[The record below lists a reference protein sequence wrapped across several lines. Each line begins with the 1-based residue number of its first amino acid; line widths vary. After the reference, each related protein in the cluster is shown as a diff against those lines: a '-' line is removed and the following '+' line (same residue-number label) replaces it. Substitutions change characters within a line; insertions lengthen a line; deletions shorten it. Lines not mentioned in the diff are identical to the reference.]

1 MKDLYQVIK
10 RPLLTEKS
18 TRKKEEFN
26 EVALEVDRRA
36 NRSEVK
42 TAVQTLFKVK
52 VQRVNLMQMEGK
64 KKRVG
69 RRIGRTA
76 DWKKAL
82 VRLAPGEAIENL

>member
-1 MKDLYQVIK
+1 LV
-10 RPLLTEKS
+10 TEKS
-18 TRKKEEFN
+18 TRAKEAFN
-26 EVALEVDRRA
+26 QVAFEVDRRA

-42 TAVQTLFKVK
+42 NAVERLFKVK
-52 VQRVNLMQMEGK
+52 VLRVNLMQLEGK

-69 RRIGRTA
+69 RHLGRKP

>member
-1 MKDLYQVIK
+1 MKDMFQIIK

-26 EVALEVDRRA
+26 EVTFEVDRRA

-42 TAVQTLFKVK
+42 MAVQTLFKVK
-52 VQRVNLMQMEGK
+52 VQRVNLLQQGGK

-69 RRIGRTA
+69 KNLGRTA

>member
-1 MKDLYQVIK
+1 MKDMFQIIK

-18 TRKKEEFN
+18 TRKKEEIN
-26 EVALEVDRRA
+26 EVAFEVDRRA

-69 RRIGRTA
+69 KKLGKTP

-82 VRLAPGEAIENL
+82 VRLAPGETIENL

>member
-1 MKDLYQVIK
+1 MKDMFQIIK

-26 EVALEVDRRA
+26 EVTFEVDRRA

-42 TAVQTLFKVK
+42 MAVQTLFKVK
-52 VQRVNLMQMEGK
+52 VQRVNLLQMEGK

-69 RRIGRTA
+69 KKLGRTA

>member
-1 MKDLYQVIK
+1 MKDKFQIIK

-18 TRKKEEFN
+18 TKKKEEFN
-26 EVALEVDRRA
+26 EVAFEVDRRA

-42 TAVQTLFKVK
+42 MAVQTLFKVK

-69 RRIGRTA
+69 KKLGRTA
-76 DWKKAL
+76 NWKKAL

>member
-1 MKDLYQVIK
+1 MKDVFQVIK

-18 TRKKEEFN
+18 TRKKEEIN
-26 EVALEVDRRA
+26 EVAFEVDRRA

-42 TAVQTLFKVK
+42 MAVQTLFKVK
-52 VQRVNLMQMEGK
+52 VQRVNLMQLEGK

-69 RRIGRTA
+69 KKVGRTA

>member
-1 MKDLYQVIK
+1 MKDIFQVIK

-26 EVALEVDRRA
+26 EVTFEVDRRA

-69 RRIGRTA
+69 KKLGRTA

>member
-1 MKDLYQVIK
+1 MKDMFQIIK

-18 TRKKEEFN
+18 TRKKEEIN
-26 EVALEVDRRA
+26 EVTFEVDRRA

-42 TAVQTLFKVK
+42 MAVQTLFKVK

-69 RRIGRTA
+69 KKVGRTA
-76 DWKKAL
+76 NWKKAL

>member
-1 MKDLYQVIK
+1 MKDLFQIIK
-10 RPLLTEKS
+10 RPLLTEKC

-26 EVALEVDRRA
+26 ELSFEVDRRA

-42 TAVQTLFKVK
+42 TAIQTLFKVK
-52 VQRVNLMQMEGK
+52 VVRVNLLQMEGK
-64 KKRVG
+64 KKRIGKKVG
-69 RRIGRTA
+69 KTA

>member
-1 MKDLYQVIK
+1 MKDIFQIIK

-26 EVALEVDRRA
+26 ELTFEVDRRA
-36 NRSEVK
+36 NRTEVK
-42 TAVQTLFKVK
+42 TAIQTLFKVK
-52 VQRVNLMQMEGK
+52 VERVNLMQQEGK

-69 RRIGRTA
+69 KKIGRTA

>member
-1 MKDLYQVIK
+1 MKDMFQVIK
-10 RPLLTEKS
+10 RPLITEKS
-18 TRKKEEFN
+18 TRKKEEIN
-26 EVALEVDRRA
+26 EVTFEVDRRA

-42 TAVQTLFKVK
+42 MAVQTLFKVK
-52 VQRVNLMQMEGK
+52 VQRVNLMQLEGK

-69 RRIGRTA
+69 KKVGRTA

>member
-1 MKDLYQVIK
+1 MKDMFQVIK

-18 TRKKEEFN
+18 TRKKEEIN
-26 EVALEVDRRA
+26 EVAFEVDRRA

-42 TAVQTLFKVK
+42 MAVQALFKVK
-52 VQRVNLMQMEGK
+52 VQRVNLMQLEGK

-69 RRIGRTA
+69 KKVGRTA

>member
-1 MKDLYQVIK
+1 MKDMFQIIK

-18 TRKKEEFN
+18 TRKKEAFN
-26 EVALEVDRRA
+26 EVAFEVDRRA

-42 TAVQTLFKVK
+42 MAVQTLFKVK
-52 VQRVNLMQMEGK
+52 VERVNLLQQEGK
-64 KKRVG
+64 KKRIGKKV
-69 RRIGRTA
+69 GRTA

>member
-1 MKDLYQVIK
+1 MKDLFQVIK

-18 TRKKEEFN
+18 TRKKEEIN
-26 EVALEVDRRA
+26 EVAFEVDRRA

-42 TAVQTLFKVK
+42 MAVQTLFKVK
-52 VQRVNLMQMEGK
+52 VQRVNLMQLEGK

-69 RRIGRTA
+69 KKIGRTA

>member
-1 MKDLYQVIK
+1 MKDMFQIIK

-18 TRKKEEFN
+18 NRKKEEFN
-26 EVALEVDRRA
+26 EVTFEVDRRA

-42 TAVQTLFKVK
+42 MAIQSLFKVK
-52 VQRVNLMQMEGK
+52 VQRVNLMQLEGK

-69 RRIGRTA
+69 RKVGRTA

-82 VRLAPGEAIENL
+82 VRLAPGESIENL

>member
-1 MKDLYQVIK
+1 MKDMFQIIK

-26 EVALEVDRRA
+26 ELTFEVDRRA
-36 NRSEVK
+36 NRTEVK
-42 TAVQTLFKVK
+42 TAIQTLFKVK
-52 VQRVNLMQMEGK
+52 VERVNLMQQEGK

-69 RRIGRTA
+69 KKIGRTA

>member
-1 MKDLYQVIK
+1 MFQIIK

-26 EVALEVDRRA
+26 EVTFEVDRRA

-42 TAVQTLFKVK
+42 MAVQTLFKVK
-52 VQRVNLMQMEGK
+52 VQRVNLLQQGGK

-69 RRIGRTA
+69 KNLGRTA

>member
-1 MKDLYQVIK
+1 MKDKFQIIK

-18 TRKKEEFN
+18 TKKKEEFN
-26 EVALEVDRRA
+26 EVAFEVDRRA

-42 TAVQTLFKVK
+42 MAVQTLFKVK

-69 RRIGRTA
+69 KKLGRTA

>member
-1 MKDLYQVIK
+1 MKDMFQIIK

-18 TRKKEEFN
+18 TQKKEEFN
-26 EVALEVDRRA
+26 EVAFEVDRRA

-52 VQRVNLMQMEGK
+52 VLRVNLLQMEGK
-64 KKRVG
+64 KKRIGKKV
-69 RRIGRTA
+69 GRTA

>member
-1 MKDLYQVIK
+1 MKDMFQVIK

-26 EVALEVDRRA
+26 EVTFEVDRRA

-42 TAVQTLFKVK
+42 MAVQTLFKVK

-69 RRIGRTA
+69 KKLGRTA
-76 DWKKAL
+76 NWKKAL

>member
-1 MKDLYQVIK
+1 MKDIFQVIK

-26 EVALEVDRRA
+26 EVAFEVDLQA

-42 TAVQTLFKVK
+42 IAVQTLFKVK

-69 RRIGRTA
+69 KKLGRTS

-82 VRLAPGEAIENL
+82 VRLAPGEVIENL

>member
-1 MKDLYQVIK
+1 MKDMFQIIK

-18 TRKKEEFN
+18 TRKKEEIN
-26 EVALEVDRRA
+26 EVTFEVDRRA

-42 TAVQTLFKVK
+42 MAVQTLFKVK
-52 VQRVNLMQMEGK
+52 VQRVNLMQLEGK

-69 RRIGRTA
+69 KKLGKTA

>member
-1 MKDLYQVIK
+1 MKDVYQVIK

-18 TRKKEEFN
+18 TLKKEAFN
-26 EVALEVDRRA
+26 EVAFEVDRRA

-42 TAVQTLFKVK
+42 AAVERLFKVK
-52 VQRVNLMQMEGK
+52 VLRVNLMQVPGK

-69 RRIGRTA
+69 RKVGRTS

-82 VRLAPGEAIENL
+82 VRLAPGEVIENL

>member
-1 MKDLYQVIK
+1 MKDMFQIIK

-26 EVALEVDRRA
+26 EVTFEVDRRA

-42 TAVQTLFKVK
+42 MAIQSLFKVK
-52 VQRVNLMQMEGK
+52 VQRVNLMQLEGK

-69 RRIGRTA
+69 RKVGRTA

-82 VRLAPGEAIENL
+82 VRLAPGESIENL

>member
-1 MKDLYQVIK
+1 MKDVFQVIK

-18 TRKKEEFN
+18 NRKKEEIN
-26 EVALEVDRRA
+26 EVAFEVDRRA

-42 TAVQTLFKVK
+42 MAVQTLFKVK
-52 VQRVNLMQMEGK
+52 VQRVNLMQLEGK

-69 RRIGRTA
+69 KKVGRTA

>member
-1 MKDLYQVIK
+1 MKELYQVIK

-18 TRKKEEFN
+18 TRKKEEIN
-26 EVALEVDRRA
+26 EVAFEVDRRA

-42 TAVQTLFKVK
+42 MAVQTLFKVK
-52 VQRVNLMQMEGK
+52 VQRVNLMQLEGK

-69 RRIGRTA
+69 KKIGRTS